1 MTKRRR
7 RKRVILLLL
16 VLLAGLGFL
25 AYRHRP
31 TVIGE
36 PAFIV
41 IYTTDTAGYLEDCG

>member
-7 RKRVILLLL
+7 RKRIALLLT
-16 VLLAGLGFL
+16 VLLAAFAAL

-36 PAFIV
+36 PDFIV
-41 IYTTDTAGYLEDCG
+41 IYTADTAGYLEDCG